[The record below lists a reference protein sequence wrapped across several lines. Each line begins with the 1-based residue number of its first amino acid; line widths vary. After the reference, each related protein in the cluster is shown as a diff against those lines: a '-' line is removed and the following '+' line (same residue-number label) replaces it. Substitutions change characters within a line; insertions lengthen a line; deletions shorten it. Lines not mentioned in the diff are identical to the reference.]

1 MLELRHRVNIMEF
14 NKDNAPAIGRAIYHE
29 KIHPTLGPEHKGKVV
44 VIDVKSGDYE
54 IADRHITAARQLRKR
69 RPDAY
74 TWEEW
79 VDVPVTY
86 KIHPSIKLLKRD

>member
-1 MLELRHRVNIMEF
+1 MEF
-14 NKDNAPAIGRAIYHE
+14 DKENAAAIGRAIYRE
-29 KIHPTLGPEHKGKVV
+29 KIRPTLGPEHKGKIV

-54 IADRHITAARQLRKR
+54 IADGPLKGHLQAVRKLRER

-74 TWEEW
+74 TWDEW

-86 KIHPSIKLLKRD
+86 RVHPSVVTRPYSTKSYD

>member
-1 MLELRHRVNIMEF
+1 MAF
-14 NKDNAPAIGRAIYHE
+14 NESDAPAIGRAIYRE

-54 IADRHITAARQLRKR
+54 IADRHIDGAQRLRKR
-69 RPDAY
+69 RPNAY

-79 VDVPVTY
+79 VDVLVTY
-86 KIHPSIKLLKRD
+86 KIHPSIKLAKRGQR

>member
-1 MLELRHRVNIMEF
+1 MEF
-14 NKDNAPAIGRAIYHE
+14 NGDNGPAIGRAIYQE
-29 KIHPTLGPEHKGKVV
+29 KIRPTLGPEHKGKIV

-54 IADRHITAARQLRKR
+54 IADRHLDADIELRKR
-69 RPDAY
+69 CPDAY

-86 KIHPSIKLLKRD
+86 KIHPSIKLVKRD

>member
-1 MLELRHRVNIMEF
+1 MEF
-14 NKDNAPAIGRAIYHE
+14 KTEDAPAIGRAIYQE
-29 KIHPTLGPEHKGKVV
+29 KIRPKLGPECKGKVV

-54 IADRHITAARQLRKR
+54 IADRHFDADSKLRER

-86 KIHPSIKLLKRD
+86 RVHPSVVTKPLRL

>member
-1 MLELRHRVNIMEF
+1 MEF
-14 NKDNAPAIGRAIYHE
+14 NGDNAPAIGRAIYRE
-29 KIHPTLGPEHKGKVV
+29 KIHPTLGPEHKGKIV

-54 IADRHITAARQLRKR
+54 IADGPLKGHLEAVRKLRER

-74 TWEEW
+74 TWDEW

-86 KIHPSIKLLKRD
+86 RVHPSVVTRALYHAL

>member
-1 MLELRHRVNIMEF
+1 MEF
-14 NKDNAPAIGRAIYHE
+14 DKENAPAIGRAIYRE

-54 IADRHITAARQLRKR
+54 IADRHITAARELRKR

-74 TWEEW
+74 TWGER
-79 VDVPVTY
+79 VDVAYRV
-86 KIHPSIKLLKRD
+86 HPSIVTRPLSS

>member
-1 MLELRHRVNIMEF
+1 MEF
-14 NKDNAPAIGRAIYHE
+14 DNSNASAVGRAIYRE
-29 KIHPTLGPEHKGKVV
+29 KIHPTLGPEHRGKVV

-54 IADRHITAARQLRKR
+54 IADRHITAARRLRKR

-79 VDVPVTY
+79 VDVPITY
-86 KIHPSIKLLKRD
+86 KIHPSIKLVKRD